1 MPMFHRAPLLRLLA
15 CAAAVA
21 VCSACSPTQVSAAAS
36 VYAGAHSP
44 AGPAHDWCSVSP
56 AQSGDP
62 AAVKLIARATQHLG
76 QTPHPLPRLHTE
88 GTLPHQGIYDESVVA
103 ARDFPVMRDA
113 AIAWRLTGDK
123 RFAERV
129 DTFLHA
135 WVGTYVPSFNPIDE
149 TKFDALIQAYMLARD
164 GLTPSTREETQRFL
178 RTLAEGY
185 IARTDAA
192 RQPLS
197 HTWINNWQ
205 SHRIKLMAMSAAAL
219 GDHALLAH
227 VHRLFLQQVA
237 NNVRPDG
244 SVEDFEDRDA
254 LHYVVYDLEPLT
266 MAAIAVQPFGQQW
279 LRERAA
285 NGVSLAAALDWL
297 APYADGSRTHEEYVH
312 SHVAFD
318 KKRADAGLAGF
329 SGMWEPKSAATLYW
343 QAARLDPKYR
353 TLAERLAATA
363 PDWLA
368 LCAAR

>member
-1 MPMFHRAPLLRLLA
+1 MPMLHRAPLLHLLA

-21 VCSACSPTQVSAAAS
+21 ACSACSPTQAGAASS
-36 VYAGAHSP
+36 VYAGAHGP
-44 AGPAHDWCSVSP
+44 AGPAHDWCTVSP

-62 AAVKLIARATQHLG
+62 AAVKLIARATQHLAL
-76 QTPHPLPRLHTE
+76 TPHPLPRLHTE

-113 AIAWRLTGDK
+113 ALAWRLTSDK
-123 RFAERV
+123 RFAEQV

-149 TKFDALIQAYMLARD
+149 TKFDALIQAYTLARD
-164 GLTPSTREETQRFL
+164 SLTPGTREETQRFL

-185 IARTDAA
+185 IAHTAAA

-197 HTWINNWQ
+197 HTWVNNWQ

-219 GDHALLAH
+219 GDRALIEQT
-227 VHRLFLQQVA
+227 HRLFLRQLA

-266 MAAIAVQPFGQQW
+266 MAAIAVQPFGQHW
-279 LRERAA
+279 LRERAG
-285 NGVSLAAALDWL
+285 NGATLAAAIDWL
-297 APYADGSRTHEEYVH
+297 VPYADGSRTHEEYVH

-318 KKRADAGLAGF
+318 KKRADAGLPGF
-329 SGMWEPKSAATLYW
+329 SGPWEPKSAGTLYW

-353 TLAERLAATA
+353 PLAERLAATA

>member
-1 MPMFHRAPLLRLLA
+1 MLHCAPLLRLLA
-15 CAAAVA
+15 CAVA
-21 VCSACSPTQVSAAAS
+21 VSACGACSPTQAGAAAA
-36 VYAGAHSP
+36 VYAGTHTQAP
-44 AGPAHDWCSVSP
+44 AAHDWCDVSP
-56 AQSGDP
+56 AQSSDP
-62 AAVKLIARATQHLG
+62 AAVKLMARATRHLT

-103 ARDFPVMRDA
+103 ARDFPLVRDA
-113 AIAWRLTGDK
+113 ALAWRLTGDR
-123 RFAERV
+123 RFAEQV

-135 WVGTYVPSFNPIDE
+135 WAGTYVPSFNPIDE
-149 TKFDALIQAYMLARD
+149 TKFDALIQAYTLARD
-164 GLTPSTREETQRFL
+164 GLTPSTRNETQRFL

-192 RQPLS
+192 RPPLA

-219 GDHALLAH
+219 GDHALIAQ
-227 VHRLFLQQVA
+227 VHRLFLRQLA

-266 MAAIAVQPFGQQW
+266 MAAIAVQPFGQNW
-279 LRERAA
+279 LRERAS
-285 NGVSLAAALDWL
+285 NGATLAAAIDWL
-297 APYADGSRTHEEYVH
+297 TPYADGSRTHDEYVH
-312 SHVAFD
+312 SRVPFD
-318 KKRADAGLAGF
+318 KTRADAGLPGF
-329 SGMWEPKSAATLYW
+329 SGPWEPKSAGTLYW
-343 QAARLDPKYR
+343 QAARLDPNYR
-353 TLAERLAATA
+353 PLAARLTATA

>member
-1 MPMFHRAPLLRLLA
+1 MPMLHRAPLVRLLA

-21 VCSACSPTQVSAAAS
+21 VCSACSPTQAGAAAS

-44 AGPAHDWCSVSP
+44 TGPARDWCSVSP

-62 AAVKLIARATQHLG
+62 AAAKLIVRATQHLG

-88 GTLPHQGIYDESVVA
+88 GTLPHQGIYDESVAA

-113 AIAWRLTGDK
+113 ALAWRLTSDK
-123 RFAERV
+123 RFAEQV
-129 DTFLHA
+129 DAFLHA

-149 TKFDALIQAYMLARD
+149 TKFDALIQAYTLARD
-164 GLTPSTREETQRFL
+164 GLTPGTREETQRFL
-178 RTLAEGY
+178 RTLVEGY
-185 IARTDAA
+185 IGRTDAA

-219 GDHALLAH
+219 GDRALIEQT
-227 VHRLFLQQVA
+227 HRLFLQQLA

-266 MAAIAVQPFGQQW
+266 MAAIAVVPFGQHW
-279 LRERAA
+279 LRERAS
-285 NGVSLAAALDWL
+285 NGATLAAAIDWL
-297 APYADGSRTHEEYVH
+297 VPYADGSRTHEEYVH
-312 SHVAFD
+312 SHVTFD
-318 KKRADAGLAGF
+318 KTRADAGLPGF
-329 SGMWEPKSAATLYW
+329 SGMWEPKSAGTLFW
-343 QAARLDPKYR
+343 QATRLDPNYR
-353 TLAERLAATA
+353 PLAERLAATA

>member
-1 MPMFHRAPLLRLLA
+1 M
-15 CAAAVA
+15 AV
-21 VCSACSPTQVSAAAS
+21 SGACSPIQAGAAAS
-36 VYAGAHSP
+36 VYAGTHNAT
-44 AGPAHDWCSVSP
+44 GPARDWCSVSP
-56 AQSGDP
+56 ALSGEP
-62 AAVKLIARATQHLG
+62 AAGKLIARATQHLE

-88 GTLPHQGIYDESVVA
+88 GTLPHQGIYDESVAA

-113 AIAWRLTGDK
+113 AMAWSLTGDT
-123 RFAERV
+123 RFAEQV
-129 DTFLHA
+129 DIFLHA

-149 TKFDALIQAYMLARD
+149 TKFDALIQAYTLARD
-164 GLTPSTREETQRFL
+164 GLTPGTRVETQRFL

-185 IARTDAA
+185 IARTESA

-197 HTWINNWQ
+197 HTWVNNWQ
-205 SHRIKLMAMSAAAL
+205 SHRIKLMALSAAAL
-219 GDHALLAH
+219 GDQALVAQ
-227 VHRLFLQQVA
+227 VHRLFLQQLA

-279 LRERAA
+279 LHERAA
-285 NGVSLAAALDWL
+285 NGATLAAAVDWL
-297 APYADGSRTHEEYVH
+297 VPYADGSRTHEEYVH

-318 KKRADAGLAGF
+318 RKRADAGLPGF
-329 SGMWEPKSAATLYW
+329 SGMWEPKSAGTLYW

>member
-1 MPMFHRAPLLRLLA
+1 MPMLQPSSLFRLLA

-21 VCSACSPTQVSAAAS
+21 VCGACSPVQAGAAVSES
-36 VYAGAHSP
+36 AGAHTSTGS
-44 AGPAHDWCSVSP
+44 AREWCSVSP
-56 AQSGDP
+56 AQSGEP
-62 AAVKLIARATQHLG
+62 AAVKLVARATQHLV

-88 GTLPHQGIYDESVVA
+88 GTLPHQGIYDESVTA

-113 AIAWRLTGDK
+113 AMAWRLTGDM
-123 RFAERV
+123 RFAEQV

-164 GLTPSTREETQRFL
+164 GLTPGTRAETQRFL

-185 IARTDAA
+185 IARTEAA

-197 HTWINNWQ
+197 HTWVNNWQ

-219 GDHALLAH
+219 GDHALLAQ
-227 VHRLFLQQVA
+227 VHRLFLQQLA

-266 MAAIAVQPFGQQW
+266 MAAIAVQPFGQHW
-279 LRERAA
+279 LNERAA
-285 NGVSLAAALDWL
+285 NGATLAAAVDWL
-297 APYADGSRTHEEYVH
+297 VPYADGSRTHEEYVH

-318 KKRADAGLAGF
+318 KKRADAGLPGF
-329 SGMWEPKSAATLYW
+329 SGMWEPKSAGTLYW